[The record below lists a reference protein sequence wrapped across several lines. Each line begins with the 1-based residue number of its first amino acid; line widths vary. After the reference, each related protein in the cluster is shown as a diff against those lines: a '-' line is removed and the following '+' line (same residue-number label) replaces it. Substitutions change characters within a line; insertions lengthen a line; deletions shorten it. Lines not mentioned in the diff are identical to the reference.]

1 MSWCR
6 NQSGAHNKCAA
17 HRHESGDPLAE
28 SFLLT
33 AEATGAVLVT
43 LSNLYGYGVD
53 GPMRADQPLDPP
65 SRKGAIRAQ
74 MWHDA
79 LAAHQAGRINTVE
92 VRASDFIGAGLGDN
106 GHMGDRL
113 MGRIIAGKSVQVFGA
128 TDVEH
133 SWTSISDVARTLVAA
148 ATEPTAW
155 GRAWHVPSV
164 APMTQQDLVHHLCE
178 IAGVAPA
185 KVGVLPNA
193 ILAIAGLFVPPIRE
207 MAEMR
212 YQFVEPFVIDA
223 TDTTAAFGIEATPLA
238 ETLRA
243 MVDHARGV
251 PAALPVAA

>member
-1 MSWCR
+1 
-6 NQSGAHNKCAA
+6 
-17 HRHESGDPLAE
+17 
-28 SFLLT
+28 
-33 AEATGAVLVT
+33 
-43 LSNLYGYGVD
+43 
-53 GPMRADQPLDPP
+53 
-65 SRKGAIRAQ
+65 
-74 MWHDA
+74 
-79 LAAHQAGRINTVE
+79 
-92 VRASDFIGAGLGDN
+92 
-106 GHMGDRL
+106 MGDRL